1 VTVLTGFCFLSA
13 MFTLNA
19 CDDTRCGGGSSMP
32 LEVGGEIEIQVSTE
46 SWRIDVDGRYWVLSE
61 GVLPLAATVIVVER
75 SSRNVLTATVD
86 GGPWRWEPQ
95 PCL

>member
-1 VTVLTGFCFLSA
+1 MKLTALCLLSA
-13 MFTLNA
+13 TVTLVA
-19 CDDTRCGGGSSMP
+19 CGDEECGRGSSLP
-32 LEVGGEIEIQVSTE
+32 LEVGGEIEIQVSAA

-75 SSRNVLTATVD
+75 SSRNVLTADAD
-86 GGPWRWEPQ
+86 GGPWRWEPE